1 MAMKELVEYIAKSL
15 VDDPDQVH
23 VSEVLTGAD
32 VHVELMVAAEDR
44 GHVIGQNGR
53 IANAIR
59 SLLWV
64 AAAQEGHRV
73 TFDIV

>member
-1 MAMKELVEYIAKSL
+1 MAMKELVEYIAKAL
-15 VDDPDQVH
+15 VDDPEQVH

-32 VHVELMVAAEDR
+32 VHVELMVAVDDR

>member
-1 MAMKELVEYIAKSL
+1 MAMKELVDYIAKSL
-15 VDDPDQVH
+15 VDDPEQVH
-23 VSEVLTGAD
+23 VSEVITGAN

-59 SLLWV
+59 SLMWV

-73 TFDIV
+73 TFDVV

>member
-1 MAMKELVEYIAKSL
+1 
-15 VDDPDQVH
+15 
-23 VSEVLTGAD
+23 
-32 VHVELMVAAEDR
+32 MVAPDDR
-44 GHVIGQNGR
+44 GRVIGQNGR

>member
-1 MAMKELVEYIAKSL
+1 MAMKELVEYVAKAL
-15 VDDPDQVH
+15 VEDPTSVH
-23 VSEVLTGAD
+23 ISEVVTGPN
-32 VHVELMVAAEDR
+32 VHLELMVSPDDR
-44 GHVIGQNGR
+44 GRVIGQNGR

>member
-1 MAMKELVEYIAKSL
+1 MAMKELVEYVAKAL
-15 VDDPDQVH
+15 VEDASQVH
-23 VSEVLTGAD
+23 VSEVVAGAN
-32 VHVELMVAAEDR
+32 VHLELMVAPADR
-44 GHVIGQNGR
+44 GRVIGQNGR

-64 AAAQEGHRV
+64 AAAQEGRHV

>member
-1 MAMKELVEYIAKSL
+1 MALKELVDYIAKSL
-15 VDDPDQVH
+15 VDDTEQVH
-23 VSEVLTGAD
+23 VSEVVTGPN
-32 VHVELMVAAEDR
+32 VHVELMVAEEDR

>member
-1 MAMKELVEYIAKSL
+1 MAMKELVDYIARAL
-15 VDDPDQVH
+15 VEDTEQVH
-23 VSEVLTGAD
+23 ISEVAAGAN
-32 VHVELMVAAEDR
+32 VHLELMVASEDR
-44 GHVIGQNGR
+44 GRVIGQNGR

>member
-1 MAMKELVEYIAKSL
+1 MPMKELVDYVAKSL
-15 VDDPDQVH
+15 VDDPNQVH
-23 VSEVLTGAD
+23 ISEASIGAD
-32 VHVELMVAAEDR
+32 VHLELMVAADDR
-44 GHVIGQNGR
+44 GRVIGQNGR

-64 AAAQEGHRV
+64 TAAQEGHRV

>member
-1 MAMKELVEYIAKSL
+1 MAMKELVEYIAKAL
-15 VDDPDQVH
+15 VEEPDQVH
-23 VSEVLTGAD
+23 ISEVVTGAN
-32 VHVELMVAAEDR
+32 VHLELMVASDDR
-44 GHVIGQNGR
+44 GRVIGQNGR

>member
-1 MAMKELVEYIAKSL
+1 MAMKELVEYVAKAL
-15 VDDPDQVH
+15 VEDPAQVH
-23 VSEVLTGAD
+23 ISEVVSGAS
-32 VHVELMVAAEDR
+32 VHLELMVAPEDR
-44 GHVIGQNGR
+44 GRVIGQNGR
-53 IANAIR
+53 IANAVR

>member
-1 MAMKELVEYIAKSL
+1 MAMKELVDYIAKSL
-15 VDDPDQVH
+15 VEDPEQVH
-23 VSEVLTGAD
+23 VSEVVTGAN

-53 IANAIR
+53 IANSIR

-73 TFDIV
+73 TFDVV